1 MLQSN
6 IAELEGVL
14 WAVVL
19 CTAGSFVLLRRHWT
33 AQAVAAAAR
42 LELEDDAKVAATE
55 AEAAEQRRA
64 AEAKAARLDTEVQAC
79 ADAARAEAEAE
90 AKAEA
95 AAEAERVK
103 ARAKARAEADEK
115 ARLEAIAQA
124 RTAMAAEAEAEAARS
139 AVAAEADAIRVRL
152 AELGADADAVA
163 PAAPVGRAP
172 KRNSIT
178 ELEAARAEKMRELHR
193 RASIDF
199 EARDNG
205 ADAVVLLVT
214 RTPSRAVDAAQQ
226 AARSILA
233 SRRMPTR
240 EVDGA
245 DTACAARRAELVV
258 ISGHG
263 DGLYPLVF
271 TRIGGKTTFV
281 GDFETL
287 ESLNECDSLPPDVLA
302 ENPQIATFSKAFA
315 RFL

>member
-64 AEAKAARLDTEVQAC
+64 AEAKPARLDAEVQAC

-103 ARAKARAEADEK
+103 ARAKARAEADK

-124 RTAMAAEAEAEAARS
+124 RAAMTAEAEAEAARA
-139 AVAAEADAIRVRL
+139 AVAAEAEAIRARL

-178 ELEAARAEKMRELHR
+178 ELETARAEKMRVLHR
-193 RASIDF
+193 RASVGF

-205 ADAVVLLVT
+205 ADTVVLLVT

-287 ESLNECDSLPPDVLA
+287 ESLSECDSLPPDVLA